1 MENDDRLSWGD
12 SVFLYLEREGMP
24 MNVASVSVLEGHV
37 PTATYRRFIASRL
50 PLVPRYLKRVII
62 PPLHLGLPSW
72 DYDPEFDIKN
82 HVHAVTLKRGSTAE
96 LKAYAGKLFSKN
108 MDRAHPLW
116 DMTLVHGLR
125 GNRTGL
131 IARLHHCLA
140 DGIAGVGL
148 MNLMMDPTPEIK
160 TVPRDI
166 PPLRVP
172 KPENR
177 KYSMMDGVLDTYSHV
192 FERLFSMYADVI
204 RLAEHSLANGARESD
219 ELAGFWPEITAPTER
234 LPINVIYRGP
244 QRFAWTQI
252 PLAEVK
258 AIKERGGAHVNDVL
272 LALITATMRRY
283 SELHGEKMKG
293 RLLRVMVPVNVRTN
307 GDAGLGNHISLV
319 PVTVP
324 LDIRQPKALLAAV
337 HKRTEFLK
345 RVHAAEV
352 VGVAGG
358 LAGVLP
364 TSMLAFTGQL
374 LPQLPI
380 TPFNMVCTN
389 VPGPQFPLYVLGHK
403 MLSWYPYVP
412 VGGEL
417 ALNCA
422 VLSYNGTV
430 HFGFSGDVH
439 AVPDLSRLERLLQEN
454 FRELCAATG
463 VRVVRAK
470 PKTRTKKKRHARA
483 ATVAAQ
489 AEADQAAAVAAPATP
504 LESAET
510 EPVQVE
516 ILPVTGSAATPAT
529 VPDAR
534 LAKAASARAI
544 A

>member
-24 MNVASVSVLEGHV
+24 MNMASVSVLEGHV
-37 PTATYRRFIASRL
+37 PTATYRRFIESRL
-50 PLVPRYLKRVII
+50 PLVPRYLKRVLI

-82 HVHAVTLKRGSTAE
+82 HVRAVTLKRGTMAE
-96 LKAYAGKLFSKN
+96 LKALAGRLFSKN
-108 MDRAHPLW
+108 MDRRHPLW

-125 GNRTGL
+125 GNRTAL

-148 MNLMMDPTPEIK
+148 MNVMMDPMPEITK
-160 TVPRDI
+160 VPRAR
-166 PPLRVP
+166 PLRVP
-172 KPENR
+172 KPGQH
-177 KYSMMDGVLDTYSHV
+177 KYSMVDGVLDTYSHL
-192 FERLFSMYADVI
+192 FERVFSMYADLI
-204 RLAEHSLANGARESD
+204 RLAEHSLATGGTRTSD
-219 ELAGFWPEITAPTER
+219 ELAGFWPELTAPTER
-234 LPINVIYRGP
+234 LPMNVIYRGP
-244 QRFAWTQI
+244 QKFAFTEV

-258 AIKERGGAHVNDVL
+258 AIKERAGAHVNDVL

-283 SELHGEKMKG
+283 SERHGENVKG
-293 RLLRVMVPVNVRTN
+293 RLLRMMVPVNVRTN

-324 LDIRQPKALLAAV
+324 LDIRPPKALLAAV

-345 RVHAAEV
+345 RVNAAEM

-358 LAGVLP
+358 FAGVLP
-364 TSMLAFTGQL
+364 TSLLAFTGQL

-412 VGGEL
+412 IGGEL

-422 VLSYNGTV
+422 VLSYNGAV
-430 HFGFSGDVH
+430 YFGFSGEVH
-439 AVPDLSRLERLLQEN
+439 AAPDLSRLERLLQEN

-463 VRVVRAK
+463 VRVSRAK
-470 PKTRTKKKRHARA
+470 AKTKAKRKRTRTIANVGAKA
-483 ATVAAQ
+483 ATATPPVVEAPTEVPPTQEPAKIDVAVPIPG
-489 AEADQAAAVAAPATP
+489 AAAAPA
-504 LESAET
+504 
-510 EPVQVE
+510 
-516 ILPVTGSAATPAT
+516 AA
-529 VPDAR
+529 PDAR
-534 LAKAASARAI
+534 RAKAASARAI